1 MTTILIVEDLAEA
14 RKWLRGIAEAAF
26 SAPHEIAM
34 ASTLRAGLMAASQ
47 QLYDVALIDLG
58 LPDGSGIEVLRAV
71 RRRSADTL
79 CVITTV
85 MGDDV
90 HIVAALSAGANGYL
104 LKEQASETIIRQL
117 SQLAEGIP
125 ALSPAIARR
134 IMEHFQLTG
143 PAVTSE
149 EGLTEREKEVLALI
163 SRGMRNVDVADQLAL
178 SGNTVATHIKSIY
191 RKLGI
196 SSRAEASWYATMLGL
211 SPGKPESGSGT
222 GAPSADGSHR
232 T

>member
-14 RKWLRGIAEAAF
+14 RRWLHGIAQAAF
-26 SAPHEIAM
+26 PAPYEIDTVATM
-34 ASTLRAGLMAASQ
+34 RAGRAAA
-47 QLYDVALIDLG
+47 LRRDYDVALIDLR
-58 LPDGSGIEVLRAV
+58 LPDGSGIEVRRALRQ
-71 RRRSADTL
+71 RSADTL
-79 CVITTV
+79 CVITTA

-90 HIVAALSAGANGYL
+90 HIIAALSAGANGYL
-104 LKEQASETIIRQL
+104 LKEQPSETIIRQL

-143 PAVTSE
+143 PAAEPE
-149 EGLTEREKEVLALI
+149 ESLTDREKEVLALI
-163 SRGMRNVDVADQLAL
+163 SRGMRNVDVSEQLSL
-178 SGNTVATHIKSIY
+178 SGNTVATHIKTIY

-211 SPGKPESGSGT
+211 TPGRTESDKKP
-222 GAPSADGSHR
+222 PADPEASH
-232 T
+232 